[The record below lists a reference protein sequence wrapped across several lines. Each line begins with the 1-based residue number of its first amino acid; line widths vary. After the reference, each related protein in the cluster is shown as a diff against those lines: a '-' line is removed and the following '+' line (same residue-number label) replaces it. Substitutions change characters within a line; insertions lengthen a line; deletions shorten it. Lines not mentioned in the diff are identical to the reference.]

1 MIQDNLFDSPEKI
14 QLVLATLE
22 SGKRSAFWKLMCD
35 ILDANIEVV
44 KDLILTGSEGETPGY
59 INLLRDRLKTYQN
72 VRFTPEDIVKKFTS
86 ASPEKPNLDPFTT
99 LADLKKQRG
108 EVVENIT

>member
-1 MIQDNLFDSPEKI
+1 MIQDNLFDTPEKI
-14 QLVLATLE
+14 QSNLAILE

-44 KDLILTGSEGETPGY
+44 KDFILEGNKDDSSGF

-72 VRFTPEDIVKKFTS
+72 IRNTPEEMLKTYTS
-86 ASPEKPNLDPFTT
+86 EVIEKPNLDPFTT
-99 LADLKKQRG
+99 VEDLKKARR
-108 EVVENIT
+108 EAI